1 MARQV
6 VILDRSDCNDILTKT
21 AIVKL
26 ELREMRK
33 TTKRDRI
40 INMIDEIENLLT
52 DDDLLEKRVE
62 RLETM
67 VG

>member
-21 AIVKL
+21 AIIKL

-33 TTKRDRI
+33 TKKRDRI
-40 INMIDEIENLLT
+40 MNIIDEIENLLT
-52 DDDLLEKRVE
+52 GDDFLEKRVD

-67 VG
+67 LG